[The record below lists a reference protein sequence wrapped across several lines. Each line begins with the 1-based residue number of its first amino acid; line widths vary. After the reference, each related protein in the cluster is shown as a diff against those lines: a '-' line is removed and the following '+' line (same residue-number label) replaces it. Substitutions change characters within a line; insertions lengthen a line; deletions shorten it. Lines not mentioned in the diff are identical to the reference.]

1 MLGGHV
7 ACKLRLPVQPAISQ
21 RAIALLGGLI
31 WASLSLI
38 AEERQL
44 QPSRE
49 SQEIAELRTQL
60 AAQQAQI
67 EQLRKELQEQRTW
80 LQRSNSS
87 VAPAT
92 SSPIASSELTLA
104 STGREATPTRP
115 NSVEV
120 ATGSNTTSMAPQVLP
135 GSEGEPRMAPLS
147 LSIGAT
153 QITPVGFMDFTA
165 VFRSK
170 NVGSGLGTSFGT
182 IPFSNS
188 VNGNLS
194 EYRLS
199 AQNSRLGA
207 RLDSQVKGF
216 HVLGYVETDF
226 LGFVP
231 GNSAVTTN
239 SNSLRLRLYW
249 ARLSKS
255 KFEILAGQSWSMLT
269 PNRVGI
275 SPLPADLFLTQ
286 DIDPNIQVG
295 MTWARS
301 PQLRLVFHPKESL
314 SVGFSSEAAE
324 QYAGGSAGSAAITLP
339 SALVPYYSGQL
350 NTGSSG
356 LGVPSPNQDL
366 IGKVAFDHKAGGR
379 PFHIEMAAL
388 LRRFEFYNPLT
399 LQSFKVAG
407 GGGSLNLNVELV
419 KNLRLFSNNFYSDGG
434 GRYIFGQGPDL
445 IIQGDGSPSL
455 IHAYSMVQG
464 LEYQAR
470 PKTLFYA
477 YYGGAYFQKN
487 VAIDPVTGLPVGYG
501 YSGSPSEHNRALQQ
515 VTAGF
520 ARTFWRDPAYG
531 ALQLMTQ
538 YSYIFRHPWYV
549 APAQPGDANL
559 NMLYFNLRYTLPGAP
574 PSTR

>member
-1 MLGGHV
+1 V
-7 ACKLRLPVQPAISQ
+7 IP
-21 RAIALLGGLI
+21 RAIGLAAGLI
-31 WASLSLI
+31 WLSLSGFAKEDHLRPA
-38 AEERQL
+38 AESRQ
-44 QPSRE
+44 
-49 SQEIAELRTQL
+49 IAELRAQL
-60 AAQQAQI
+60 AAQQTQI
-67 EQLRKELQEQRTW
+67 DELRKELQEQRTW
-80 LQRSNSS
+80 LLHSTNSASGSSPKPDSESTRVSGRPTAPFLQSNA
-87 VAPAT
+87 VAP
-92 SSPIASSELTLA
+92 IAANTPSLA
-104 STGREATPTRP
+104 PPVIA
-115 NSVEV
+115 
-120 ATGSNTTSMAPQVLP
+120 
-135 GSEGEPRMAPLS
+135 EPESKASPLS

-153 QITPVGFMDFTA
+153 HITPIGFMDFA
-165 VFRSK
+165 GILRSK

-199 AQNSRLGA
+199 AQNSRLGV
-207 RLDSQVKGF
+207 RLDSQVKDF

-249 ARLSKS
+249 TRLSKS

-301 PQLRLVFHPKESL
+301 PQFRIVFHPSESL
-314 SVGFSSEAAE
+314 SLGFSSEAAE

-339 SALVPYYSGQL
+339 SALVPSYSGQL

-366 IGKVAFDHKAGGR
+366 IGKVAFDHRAGGR
-379 PFHIEMAAL
+379 PFHIELAGI
-388 LRRFEFYNPLT
+388 LRRFEFYNPLSLET
-399 LQSFKVAG
+399 FKVAG
-407 GGGSLNLNVELV
+407 GGGSLNFNVEPV

-470 PKTLFYA
+470 PKTLLYA

-487 VAIDPVTGLPVGYG
+487 VAIDPQTGGPVGYG
-501 YSGSPSEHNRALQQ
+501 YEGSPSEHNRALQE

-520 ARTFWRDPAYG
+520 TRTFWRDPAYG
-531 ALQLMTQ
+531 ALQFMTQ
-538 YSYIFRHPWYV
+538 YSYVFRHPWYV
-549 APAQPGDANL
+549 LPTQPGEANL
-559 NMLYFNLRYTLPGAP
+559 HMLYLNLRYTLPGAP
-574 PSTR
+574 PNMR